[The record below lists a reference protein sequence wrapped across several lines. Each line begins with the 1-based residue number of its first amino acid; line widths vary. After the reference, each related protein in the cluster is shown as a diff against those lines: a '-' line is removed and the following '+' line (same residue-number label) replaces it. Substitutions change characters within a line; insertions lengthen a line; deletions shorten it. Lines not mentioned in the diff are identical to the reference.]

1 MNNQWPQDRVQSI
14 DTHEVFRQLILGEI
28 RNGRLSRWR
37 RRRIVQYAAAMGLS
51 ATEAGD
57 LLVACREEVLKSSC
71 EQERIYAFKTD
82 SKPANLS
89 WVAPLLLAVAI
100 LVVWLMPMSGQ

>member
-1 MNNQWPQDRVQSI
+1 MNKQRSPEQGQLI

-57 LLVACREEVLKSSC
+57 LLVACRKEVLQSPY
-71 EQERIYAFKTD
+71 EQERIFALKTD
-82 SKPANLS
+82 PKPINLS
-89 WVAPLLLAVAI
+89 WVAPLLLVIAI
-100 LVVWLMPMSGQ
+100 LAVWLMPK

>member
-1 MNNQWPQDRVQSI
+1 M
-14 DTHEVFRQLILGEI
+14 FRQLILGEI

-57 LLVACREEVLKSSC
+57 LLAACREEVLQSPC
-71 EQERIYAFKTD
+71 ERERIYAFKTD
-82 SKPANLS
+82 PKPANLS
-89 WVAPLLLAVAI
+89 WVAPVLLAIAI
-100 LVVWLMPMSGQ
+100 LVVWLMPISRQ